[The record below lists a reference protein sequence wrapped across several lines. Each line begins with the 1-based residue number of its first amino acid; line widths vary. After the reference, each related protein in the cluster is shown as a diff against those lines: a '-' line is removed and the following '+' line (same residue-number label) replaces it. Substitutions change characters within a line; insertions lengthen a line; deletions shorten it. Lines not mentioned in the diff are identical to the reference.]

1 MVIKTDMNIVD
12 YVSLVNNIVNEFFD
26 DEGEYVPHIGRLNT
40 MRLFY
45 NECVIESNFELSHD
59 FEDAL
64 QMGVLVED
72 EEFIEQF
79 NAALKGDGTIR
90 LDFANAYAEA
100 MEIVNVRKGSFG
112 NAVNVIKNAISNV
125 VDMINPVLGK
135 ENIEK
140 FNKLAD
146 TFSKGNLSADSIVE
160 AFGDKPEE

>member
-1 MVIKTDMNIVD
+1 MLLLPSLA
-12 YVSLVNNIVNEFFD
+12 VSSAFCIEGNENSGSQAYSTNQGVTPFKHL
-26 DEGEYVPHIGRLNT
+26 EV
-40 MRLFY
+40 
-45 NECVIESNFELSHD
+45 
-59 FEDAL
+59 AL
-64 QMGVLVED
+64 TGGTTGVG
-72 EEFIEQF
+72 I
-79 NAALKGDGTIR
+79 
-90 LDFANAYAEA
+90 DFANAYAEA

-160 AFGDKPEE
+160 AFGDKSEE

>member
-12 YVSLVNNIVNEFFD
+12 YVSLVNNIVKEFFD
-26 DEGEYVPHIGRLNT
+26 DEGEYVPHIGRLNV

-64 QMGVLVED
+64 QMDVLVED
-72 EEFIEQF
+72 EEFIKQF
-79 NAALKGDGTIR
+79 NTALKGDGTIC

>member
-1 MVIKTDMNIVD
+1 MQKFAEVEQDFVK
-12 YVSLVNNIVNEFFD
+12 EFFD
-26 DEGEYVPHIGRLNT
+26 DEGEYVPHIGRLNA